1 MRALLTGAITAIEG
15 IAAALTTLLIVTGIA
30 FLIWWLSFD
39 LSSEPLEVLQI
50 AGSAWLL
57 AHLVPL
63 TVELSA
69 ETMQALGFAAEPMSF
84 VLSLAPLG
92 VTLVSVAF
100 AVRSGWRLGGR
111 GGRGAAGVLGGA
123 VGFGAVAGGADTYVS
138 ISALP
143 IALTVLVPA
152 LVYGVPAAGAF
163 LVRAATEQHEW
174 WDDLWTR
181 VGAWLGTLKV
191 RRTRVLRE
199 RTAGAARLVGMLVA
213 GYVGLAAIAFAC
225 AIVIGFA
232 RVIGAGQAM
241 QLDVWGV
248 IMMFVLQ
255 LALLPIFVVW
265 SGAWLTGAGFAV
277 GLGSSA
283 SPFGALLGP
292 MPGLPVFAAIPDGW
306 GMGAVLAPVALTLV
320 GVAVGTAFGKTA
332 RRCSGIGFTA
342 VAVIASIVTGLG
354 VALLSWLA
362 SGSLG
367 PGRLEVVGPELWL
380 TAGLAAAEL
389 GVGCLL
395 GGFAARANIAR
406 RALSFTTSAF
416 SSTNTASEHARADE
430 EPLVPALHA
439 VPPQYATS
447 SDHTTSGQHGDLEVD
462 ADDQLTEPLEF
473 PAPIRLKPDPLSEPH
488 EPIETGEYDDDE
500 QVTAPQPDLP
510 IREPELF
517 DQQAA
522 LEAAQRAREQ
532 AEEQV
537 KPAGPLNPAD
547 PDPDS
552 LVEAYSWDR
561 ADEVQE
567 EPKPNWRRRRK
578 KR

>member
-1 MRALLTGAITAIEG
+1 MRALLTGAIAAIEG
-15 IAAALTTLLIVTGIA
+15 IAAALTTLLVVTGLA
-30 FLIWWLSFD
+30 FLMWWLSFG
-39 LSSEPLEVLQI
+39 LSSEPLEVLQL

-69 ETMQALGFAAEPMSF
+69 ETMQVLGFAAEPMSF

-100 AVRSGWRLGGR
+100 AVRLGWRLGAR
-111 GGRGAAGVLGGA
+111 GGLGAAGVLGGA
-123 VGFGAVAGGADTYVS
+123 IGFGAVAGVADTYVS

-143 IALTVLVPA
+143 IVLTVGVPA

-163 LVRAATEQHEW
+163 LVRAAILQHEW
-174 WDDLWTR
+174 WDGLWTR
-181 VGAWLGTLKV
+181 VGAWLGTLGV
-191 RRTRVLRE
+191 RRTRSLRQG
-199 RTAGAARLVGMLVA
+199 AADAARLTGMLVS
-213 GYVGLAAIAFAC
+213 GYVGLAALAFAC
-225 AIVIGFA
+225 AVVIGFA
-232 RVIGAGQAM
+232 GVIGAGQAM

-248 IMMFVLQ
+248 VMMLVLQ
-255 LALLPIFVVW
+255 LALLPVFVVW

-306 GMGAVLAPVALTLV
+306 GMGAVLAPLALALV
-320 GVAVGTAFGKTA
+320 GVVVGTAFGRIA
-332 RRCSGIGFTA
+332 RRCSALGFSVIT
-342 VAVIASIVTGLG
+342 VIASIVTGLS

-389 GVGCLL
+389 GFGCLL
-395 GGFAARANIAR
+395 GGFAARANIAE
-406 RALSFTTSAF
+406 RARSLATATLASAE
-416 SSTNTASEHARADE
+416 T
-430 EPLVPALHA
+430 P
-439 VPPQYATS
+439 
-447 SDHTTSGQHGDLEVD
+447 SDHATDKAAEVPVEPGLHSASGQHAAQHGGPGTD

-473 PAPIRLKPDPLSEPH
+473 PAPIRLEPDSLSAPDEL
-488 EPIETGEYDDDE
+488 IDTDRYQNADEYDDAE
-500 QVTAPQPDLP
+500 QVTAPQPRLSP
-510 IREPELF
+510 REAELF
-517 DQQAA
+517 DQQEA
-522 LEAAQRAREQ
+522 LRARQAAHDQAADEQ
-532 AEEQV
+532 SSAD
-537 KPAGPLNPAD
+537 PLNPVD

-561 ADEVQE
+561 ADEVPE
-567 EPKPNWRRRRK
+567 EPKPNWRLRRK